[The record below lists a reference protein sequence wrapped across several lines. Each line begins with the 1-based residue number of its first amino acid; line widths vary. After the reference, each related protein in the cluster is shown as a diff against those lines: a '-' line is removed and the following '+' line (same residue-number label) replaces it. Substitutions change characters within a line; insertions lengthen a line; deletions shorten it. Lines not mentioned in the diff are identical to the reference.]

1 MKSGFGWHI
10 KEIIKGHKMGLSRT
24 GGSLQ
29 KLEDELFS
37 LLKSLFFCELC
48 FGKNLGDTAKEGE
61 SSAVLREMLLVK
73 L

>member
-1 MKSGFGWHI
+1 MS
-10 KEIIKGHKMGLSRT
+10 KGV
-24 GGSLQ
+24 GGLQ

-48 FGKNLGDTAKEGE
+48 IGKNLGDGAKEGE
-61 SSAVLREMLLVK
+61 SYAVLREMLLVK